1 MARKQRERT
10 FDIQEWFNLL
20 DQYAAEEPFVL
31 DREQMEA
38 PQRVVFDDDLTE
50 GGCDWWNRFTCGTC
64 FRNDLGLCS
73 TTREQGTSVD

>member
-50 GGCDWWNRFTCGTC
+50 GGCDW
-64 FRNDLGLCS
+64 
-73 TTREQGTSVD
+73 